1 VTSAKRKISVSLD
14 ADLVAELEAAG
25 EALSGQVNEAI
36 RAALERR
43 RRQRLLMDLLGELD
57 GRHGPVPER
66 LVAKY
71 EGLLG

>member
-1 VTSAKRKISVSLD
+1 MTTAKRKISVSLD
-14 ADLVAELEAAG
+14 ADLVSELEAAG
-25 EALSGQVNEAI
+25 EALSGQVNEAV

-43 RRQRLLMDLLGELD
+43 RRQRLLMALLGELD
-57 GRHGPVPER
+57 RRHGPVPEK